1 MNPLFI
7 IHFFMKHTFITSDIW
22 FNRPTGDMSNTPTSE
37 YNDMI
42 ISNWNKIVSKK
53 DTVYIL
59 GGLGI
64 SDMYHILIKLNGEI
78 HIMNNVF
85 TEDEKYF
92 ISILKESIENSID
105 KKLKN
110 KIIFENSQI
119 LSLPEFDA
127 ILSYFPLDNWS
138 GHITGT
144 YCFHGID
151 SNSKFS
157 ENKISCKIDNWNYK
171 PISIFD
177 IQDNLKK
184 FKKNVKNS

>member
-1 MNPLFI
+1 
-7 IHFFMKHTFITSDIW
+7 MKHTFITSDIW

-92 ISILKESIENSID
+92 ISILKESIENSIY

-119 LSLPEFDA
+119 
-127 ILSYFPLDNWS
+127 
-138 GHITGT
+138 
-144 YCFHGID
+144 
-151 SNSKFS
+151 
-157 ENKISCKIDNWNYK
+157 
-171 PISIFD
+171 
-177 IQDNLKK
+177 
-184 FKKNVKNS
+184 